1 MTNLYLPL
9 SIALGIATWGLVAR
23 WYVYPWMATRS
34 MQDALTPLLLINV
47 IRYVGLAFLI
57 PGVTSEVLDTR
68 FSVPAAW
75 GDLSAA
81 ILALFAL
88 IAVRRN
94 STSAIT
100 WVWVFNIFGF
110 ADLLNAVAQ
119 GLRYTVDGHLG
130 ATYFIPALFVPL
142 LLVTHVVIATWS
154 LRNAKRRTA
163 LPARSDSLCQD

>member
-47 IRYVGLAFLI
+47 LRYIGLAFLI
-57 PGVTSEVLDTR
+57 PGVTSEVLDAR
-68 FSVPAAW
+68 FSTPAAW
-75 GDLSAA
+75 GDLIAA
-81 ILALFAL
+81 ILALLAL

-94 STSAIT
+94 SASAIT

-119 GLRYTVDGHLG
+119 GLRYTIDGHLG

-154 LRNAKRRTA
+154 LRYAKRRTA
-163 LPARSDSLCQD
+163 LPTGSGALRQD